1 MITKLKISEKEN
13 MIWFE
18 VGKSGLF
25 QVSVKNGDGK
35 LIFERTCWELSPDVN
50 FTINTTSEIKN
61 PEIQVNPSVPI
72 ITTTIDYVSNKIFIN
87 SDEHVELKFRVYDTF
102 NNRIIWRSSHNFN
115 GPRIWHSPAEKLIKI
130 GDLLLVV
137 KDKWDNTIHT
147 EHLNNEQ
154 YTFCHIPKT
163 GGTSVKKAL
172 NVRTESHKIFD
183 RKNSNC
189 FSFAFVRNP
198 YQRFLSAY
206 FFLINGGLGNKQTI
220 EKEKYIG
227 NSDIDEFIKTK
238 LINSLDQEHFT
249 PQHHFIPDGVDYL
262 GKIET
267 IQEDFNK
274 ICEIIGIDPIELP
287 HENTTPKYDFQL
299 TEEQKD
305 VIYEI
310 YKEDFIRFGYEK

>member
-61 PEIQVNPSVPI
+61 PEIQINPSVPI
-72 ITTTIDYVSNKIFIN
+72 ITTSIDYVSNKIFIN

-102 NNRIIWRSSHNFN
+102 NNRIIWRSSHKFN
-115 GPRIWHSPAEKLIKI
+115 GPRIWHSPVEKLAKI
-130 GDLLLVV
+130 GHLLLVI

-172 NVRTESHKIFD
+172 NVRTTHKVFD

-206 FFLINGGLGNKQTI
+206 FFLINGGLGSKQTI

-238 LINSLDQEHFT
+238 LINSLEQEHLT

-262 GKIET
+262 GKVET
-267 IQEDFNK
+267 MQEDFNK
-274 ICEIIGIDPIELP
+274 ICEIIGIEPIELP